1 MRYFITQLC
10 VLWFWCRGGGEGF
23 LFHMATVPCPS
34 WVTPEIRHQTMQIY
48 DTDAGTTWR
57 MVSIKKVKA
66 NKHAFQSGP
75 ATDAFL
81 RMRFYFKPSDA
92 TET

>member
-1 MRYFITQLC
+1 MRHFITELC
-10 VLWFWCRGGGEGF
+10 VLWFRCCGGGEGF

-34 WVTPEIRHQTMQIY
+34 RVTPEIKHQTMQSY
-48 DTDAGTTWR
+48 DTDAGATQCV
-57 MVSIKKVKA
+57 VSIKKVKA
-66 NKHAFQSGP
+66 NKHAFQSVP
-75 ATDAFL
+75 VTDAFL